1 MYLLHTKLGTKI
13 KFSFHHQCFSCVDVE
28 STLWMNTNQKNT
40 KSDGI
45 SFVFALCF
53 SFSLSFLASLHSIFV
68 FDCENKYSEFR
79 FYSHALVSMNNE
91 GCWFCENK
99 NVDTTQHQH
108 KEPKWE
114 KEQKKWLLLKN
125 QFNMVG
131 LSSSLYFS
139 SVFFVCF
146 FPVVF
151 YRWFFDSK
159 PFCVCERIHS
169 VYSARVSQTK
179 SSHFLTAFDLILL
192 SRQFYLFVCEQIA
205 TLTRTRTH
213 SKIKC
218 NQFQFLLSYTVTVP
232 CECLCHFL
240 IYGISTSRNNKEI
253 TRDANAQYNL
263 LLLSIQ
269 LCAWIGW
276 NWILDIAFFLAFH
289 KYRM

>member
-1 MYLLHTKLGTKI
+1 MEFPL
-13 KFSFHHQCFSCVDVE
+13 FSHSV
-28 STLWMNTNQKNT
+28 
-40 KSDGI
+40 
-45 SFVFALCF
+45 
-53 SFSLSFLASLHSIFV
+53 SLSHSIFV

-99 NVDTTQHQH
+99 NDDTTHNTST
-108 KEPKWE
+108 KNRNE
-114 KEQKKWLLLKN
+114 KRSKK
-125 QFNMVG
+125 MVTSEESVQYG
-131 LSSSLYFS
+131 WSLSPSLYFS

-159 PFCVCERIHS
+159 PFFVCERIHS
-169 VYSARVSQTK
+169 VCSTRVSQTK

-218 NQFQFLLSYTVTVP
+218 NHFQFLLSYTVTVP

-240 IYGISTSRNNKEI
+240 IYGISTSRNDKKFLDTQTHNTICYYYLFSCALESGEIEFWTSLSSLHFTSTECNVKFPGMWNK
-253 TRDANAQYNL
+253 
-263 LLLSIQ
+263 SFV
-269 LCAWIGW
+269 WI
-276 NWILDIAFFLAFH
+276 FRFH
-289 KYRM
+289 LRRVKIKQSCIPNR